1 MASSISLVLRRSLS
15 TGRPYQSMIK
25 TPVPTFG
32 IAGTYT
38 QALYSASVKNKTK
51 DIVAK
56 DLINFGEVLKNP
68 KVSDYINDPFVGSSD
83 KLSLLKEVG
92 GKTGMADTTIN
103 LFGTL
108 AENHRLNLVSEV
120 SHIFAR
126 LMKAEKGEVPATV
139 TTAQPLD
146 TKQRKDVEA
155 ALAKFVNKNEKIELV
170 EKVDPTILGGMIVDI
185 GDKYTDM
192 KYIDMSTASKI
203 KIYQDLLRQPV

>member
-1 MASSISLVLRRSLS
+1 
-15 TGRPYQSMIK
+15 MIK